1 MEDTYLKNLNEVYLG
16 KGPIVPMQQQF
27 SILRSKIKNIKVT
40 STTNLD
46 PEILKFNR
54 IVEKTFGFYKFSL
67 YIQPNEL
74 PNVYTFTADYF
85 FTDEQKAKIKKELIA
100 SPTGFSYEKVF
111 PGVSIVVAINS
122 CVIYDDQYT
131 DEEIIGALLHEI
143 GHGFF
148 EVIMD
153 EDNVY
158 IPSTNSLRIINTIL
172 GLMKDKIKN
181 RSNVSA
187 ESVSKE
193 LNKFGKLFSS
203 VKGIFKKKIKSMFFR
218 EALGDNM
225 TKRMIPYTNEK
236 FADTFAAMYGYSN
249 EVHQF
254 LDKVRKYVYDLAYGV
269 RKYPRIIEIMKAYKM
284 YLGDFMTYILG
295 LQDEHPEGLTRI
307 KTAIDYLK
315 RELQRDTID
324 PAMKREILEQI
335 NFLNHLI
342 EEFMNFP
349 KDEDSMRIVR
359 LYSIMLYKKFGGDR
373 REKDADNDA
382 IFDQLD
388 KRYRDSL
395 KKGE

>member
-1 MEDTYLKNLNEVYLG
+1 MENTYLKNLNEVYLG
-16 KGPIVPMQQQF
+16 KGPIIPIQKQF
-27 SILRSKIKNIKVT
+27 SILRNKIKNSRIT
-40 STTNLD
+40 PTLNID
-46 PEILKFNR
+46 PEVLKFNR

-67 YIQPNEL
+67 YIQPNEI

-111 PGVSIVVAINS
+111 PGVSIVVAIHS
-122 CVIYDDQYT
+122 CVFNDDQYT
-131 DEEIIGALLHEI
+131 DEEIVGALLHEI

-148 EVIMD
+148 EVVMD

-158 IPSTNSLRIINTIL
+158 IPSTNSLRVIGTVL
-172 GLMKDKIKN
+172 ELMKDKIK
-181 RSNVSA
+181 RRTVIST
-187 ESVSKE
+187 ETVSKE

-203 VKGIFKKKIKSMFFR
+203 AKGLFKKKLKSVFFR

-225 TKRMIPYTNEK
+225 TKYMISYTNEK

-254 LDKVRKYVYDLAYGV
+254 LEKVRKYVYDLAYGV
-269 RKYPRIIEIMKAYKM
+269 KKYPRIIEIMKAYKM
-284 YLGDFMTYILG
+284 YLGDFVSYVLG
-295 LQDEHPEGLTRI
+295 TQDEHPEALARI
-307 KTAIDYLK
+307 KTSIDYLK
-315 RELQRDTID
+315 KELQRDSID
-324 PAMKREILEQI
+324 PSMKKELLDQI
-335 NFLNHLI
+335 NYLNKLI
-342 EEFMNFP
+342 EDYMNFP

-373 REKDADNDA
+373 REKDADNNA

-388 KRYRDSL
+388 KRYNDAL
-395 KKGE
+395 NK